1 MIGEPARWHR
11 WAVRGIPSPPPG
23 LRSDPDVCGA
33 SLTPVRTSKRSTENE
48 MSRYAIA
55 IFLLLLLG
63 AAVEELAG
71 RSVEPVEG
79 SVDAAVEAP
88 E

>member
-1 MIGEPARWHR
+1 
-11 WAVRGIPSPPPG
+11 
-23 LRSDPDVCGA
+23 
-33 SLTPVRTSKRSTENE
+33 

-71 RSVEPVEG
+71 RSVEQVEG
-79 SVDAAVEAP
+79 SVDAAAEAP